1 MKAWIPLYCLL
12 AGSCDA
18 ATGALLLAAPA
29 TVYSL
34 LGLSPLPTPA
44 VYASF
49 VGAFVLA
56 VGLTYLYPFL
66 LAKTERVRRWE
77 VVFETTA
84 ISRLAVASFLTVA
97 ILAGAMD
104 PLWSLVL
111 FTDLSLA
118 LFQLVYLRR
127 LAGQERGANR

>member
-1 MKAWIPLYCLL
+1 MKSWIPFYCLL
-12 AGSCDA
+12 AGTCDA

-49 VGAFVLA
+49 VGAFVFA

-66 LAKTERVRRWE
+66 FAQKERQRRWE
-77 VVFETTA
+77 VVFESTA
-84 ISRLAVASFLTVA
+84 ISRLAVASFLAVT

-118 LFQLVYLRR
+118 LFQIFYLRR
-127 LAGQERGANR
+127 LAAQERGADR

>member
-127 LAGQERGANR
+127 LAGQERGAE

>member
-34 LGLSPLPTPA
+34 LGLAPLPTPA

-104 PLWSLVL
+104 PLWGLVL

-127 LAGQERGANR
+127 LAAQERGAE